1 MAKETAGRLRL
12 DELEQLVASG
22 EIDTIVNALC
32 DMQGRLMGKRVRA
45 EFFVEHVREHGT
57 HFCTYLLGT
66 DMEMTTPGGYR
77 LMNWDTGYGDWVA
90 QPDFSTLRRIPWLE
104 GTALVL
110 ADAVDEETGEL
121 IPVAPRAI
129 LRRQVERAH
138 ALGLRP
144 MMASEL
150 EFYLLKDSFE
160 EAFEK
165 GYRGLRPIGWYN
177 EDYHLFQGT
186 KAEPIYRQV
195 RNLMTAAA
203 IPIEFSKGE
212 AAAGQ
217 HEINIRYA
225 DALES
230 ADRAVLFK
238 HGVKEIAYA
247 NGCAVTFM
255 AKPHHTWTGSSS
267 HIHLSFWDAAGE
279 RNLFYDPAGQ
289 PYHMSRVMQHALAG
303 LIAHARALSLFV
315 ASNVNSYKRY
325 AVASW
330 APVNVVWGRDNRTCG
345 FRIVGHG
352 NSLRIENRIPG
363 ADANPYLAYAAMIA
377 AALDGI
383 ERERPLPPEHRG
395 NAYTAEGVVRVPR
408 TLAEATE
415 EFARSEL
422 ARTAFGDL
430 VIEHYVNMARVE
442 QETYDAVVTDWE
454 LYRYFERG

>member
-1 MAKETAGRLRL
+1 MAKEKTGHLSLA
-12 DELEQLVASG
+12 ELEQLVASG
-22 EIDTIVNALC
+22 EVDTVVSALC

-45 EFFVEHVREHGT
+45 EFFLEHVQDHGT

-77 LMNWDTGYGDWVA
+77 LMNWETGYGDWVA
-90 QPDFSTLRRIPWLE
+90 RPDFSTLRRIPWLE

-121 IPVAPRAI
+121 IPVAPRTI

-160 EAFEK
+160 EAYDK
-165 GYRGLRPIGWYN
+165 GYRNLRPIGWYN

-217 HEINIRYA
+217 HEINIHYA

-238 HGVKEIAYA
+238 HGVKEIAYL

-279 RNLFYDPAGQ
+279 RNLFYDPDGQ
-289 PYHMSRVMQHALAG
+289 PHHMSRTMKHALAG
-303 LIAHARALSLFV
+303 LIAHARELSLLV

-352 NSLRIENRIPG
+352 QSLRIENRIPG

-383 ERERPLPPEHRG
+383 ERELPLPPEHQG
-395 NAYTAEGVVRVPR
+395 NAYVAEGVTRVPR
-408 TLAEATE
+408 TLGEATE
-415 EFARSEL
+415 EFARSHL

-430 VIEHYVNMARVE
+430 VVEHYTNMARVE
-442 QETYDAVVTDWE
+442 QETYDAIVTDWE